1 MAMSFALAVRGMLLY
16 GVIQIGPAISE
27 PPAPG
32 DGEYVFVPNTRRTV
46 HILRGG
52 YILSGKFNSRGR
64 FTEES
69 RYPAHEPR
77 SGGSGGPLI
86 NAFATTRPE
95 KAYEY
100 HSGILI
106 PGEMYPDGTFLPQ
119 VGGKIIKFADYKL
132 TAKSPPI
139 WNLPGWFV
147 PRKLP
152 AGDKK

>member
-1 MAMSFALAVRGMLLY
+1 MAMSFALAVRGLLLY
-16 GVIQIGPAISE
+16 GAVQIGPAISE

-32 DGEYVFVPNTRRTV
+32 DSEYMFVQDTKHTV
-46 HILRGG
+46 SILRGG
-52 YILSGKFNSRGR
+52 YMLVGKLDGRGN
-64 FTEES
+64 FTEGY
-69 RYPAHEPR
+69 RYHASEPR
-77 SGGSGGPLI
+77 SSGSGGPAR
-86 NAFATTRPE
+86 NRFASIRPE

-119 VGGKIIKFADYKL
+119 VGGTIIKFADYKM

-147 PRKLP
+147 PRKHP